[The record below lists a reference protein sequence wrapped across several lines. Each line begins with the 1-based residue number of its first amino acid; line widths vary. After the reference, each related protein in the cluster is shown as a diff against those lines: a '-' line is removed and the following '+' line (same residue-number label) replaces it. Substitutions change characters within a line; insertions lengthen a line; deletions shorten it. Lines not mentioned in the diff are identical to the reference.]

1 MKILRVLEKVVSD
14 SIKSVFFSESGISL
28 DEVTDVK
35 FFFVVVENQD
45 SLAQQ
50 LLLHVDSVY
59 RDLECHI
66 KNAVFNSIKDS
77 AFLFECNDYCLCL
90 SREVDPNK
98 VVATFSVGDVDWSVC
113 MKNTAEGICKDVR
126 VVHVSSNV
134 VSGR

>member
-1 MKILRVLEKVVSD
+1 MKILRVLEKVISD
-14 SIKSVFFSESGISL
+14 SINSVYSEAGISL

-59 RDLECHI
+59 SDLEWHI
-66 KNAVFNSIKDS
+66 RNAVFNSIKDS
-77 AFLFECNDYCLCL
+77 AFLFKCNDYCLCL
-90 SREVDPNK
+90 SREADPNK
-98 VVATFSVGDVDWSVC
+98 VVATFSVGDADWSVC
-113 MKNTAEGICKDVR
+113 MKNAIEGICKDVR
-126 VVHVSSNV
+126 VVNVSSNV